1 MEFFS
6 FCNQLTLNTTKTP
19 HLREH
24 FIILL
29 FYFIILQP
37 VNSKHNKDTTFEG
50 TFYFRFTFSIMF
62 SWQNLFGLCYCYCVV
77 SLFFFYFWQQ
87 RSWHVY
93 SWIQDKMLSNPH
105 WPPLKRHFT
114 KFKLPTK
121 TLESQ
126 RVLLTFPN
134 FSQIRGECHVELHVL
149 NKYKYVL
156 SYFNIFSKRNGLV
169 LQHKSLYY
177 HCLLRIRK
185 TLFLKSY
192 DGSEIF

>member
-1 MEFFS
+1 M
-6 FCNQLTLNTTKTP
+6 LTLSTTKTP

-24 FIILL
+24 FISDLL
-29 FYFIILQP
+29 F
-37 VNSKHNKDTTFEG
+37 
-50 TFYFRFTFSIMF
+50 MF
-62 SWQNLFGLCYCYCVV
+62 SWQNLVGLCYCYCVCV
-77 SLFFFYFWQQ
+77 FFLATKTIF
-87 RSWHVY
+87 SWHVY

-192 DGSEIF
+192 EGSEIF